1 MKELMNELRKIDWYV
16 FTVGLLVG
24 LCISLIFANCQ
35 LNRKASLPKKIT
47 KGIEKIKQGN

>member
-16 FTVGLLVG
+16 FTVSVLVG

-35 LNRKASLPKKIT
+35 LNKKASLSKKIST
-47 KGIEKIKQGN
+47 GIEKIKQGN